1 MFSPPKKKRMFSQY
15 TKSCDQFISTSVS
28 LSLQPFVS
36 KGKNA
41 TARPE
46 KKTTISKR
54 IIAVVWWQLCTRAT
68 ATSGQRMPP
77 ILPTELAMP
86 MPVVL
91 TEVG

>member
-1 MFSPPKKKRMFSQY
+1 M
-15 TKSCDQFISTSVS
+15 STSVS
-28 LSLQPFVS
+28 LSLHPFVS
-36 KGKNA
+36 KGKNE

-46 KKTTISKR
+46 RKITSSKR
-54 IIAVVWWQLCTRAT
+54 RIAVVCWQLCTRAT

-91 TEVG
+91 TAVG